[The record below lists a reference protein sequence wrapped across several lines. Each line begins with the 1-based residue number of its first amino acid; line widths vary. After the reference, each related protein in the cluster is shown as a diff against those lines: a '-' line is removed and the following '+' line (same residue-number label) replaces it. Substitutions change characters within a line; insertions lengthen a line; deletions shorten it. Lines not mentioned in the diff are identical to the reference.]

1 MRRGVTYGVM
11 AGAFWGSV
19 FIAPRLLP
27 DFSPL
32 ALSAGRYVTYGLVS
46 LLVALPMLRRL
57 AGKIT
62 REDCLALVSLSLS
75 GNIIY
80 YVLLAAAVQ
89 RIGIAPT
96 SLIIGVL
103 PVTVTLVARRDH
115 GAVSLR
121 KLVWPLMLILLGIVC
136 INLDVFS
143 APVVPGA
150 ENWSERVIGLACATG
165 ALLSWTLF
173 AVQNTRYLKQHP
185 RYSGNEWSVLSGI
198 VTGLLGVLLGVAAA
212 TLPGALHQGA
222 MPMTRWH
229 MFVAVNLVL
238 AVGASWLGNSLWNA
252 ASKRLP
258 LTLSGQMIVFETLF
272 ALLYGFVYD
281 ARLPRVLEVAAIALL
296 IGGVTWSV
304 QLHAGDRPAADV
316 RPDTEDLP
324 LH

>member
-1 MRRGVTYGVM
+1 MRRGVAYGVM
-11 AGAFWGSV
+11 AGAFWGTV

-32 ALSAGRYVTYGLVS
+32 ALSAGRYMTYGLVS
-46 LLVALPMLRRL
+46 LLAALPMVRRL
-57 AGKIT
+57 AGKVT
-62 REDCLALVSLSLS
+62 RQDCLALVSLSLS

-96 SLIIGVL
+96 SLIIGLL
-103 PVTVTLVARRDH
+103 PVTVTLVGRSDH

-121 KLVWPLMLILLGIVC
+121 KLVWPLLLVLLGIVC
-136 INLDVFS
+136 INFDVFTV
-143 APVVPGA
+143 AGAPGA
-150 ENWSERVIGLACATG
+150 APWSARVIGLLCAAG
-165 ALLSWTLF
+165 ALFSWTLF
-173 AVQNTRYLKQHP
+173 AVQNTRYLKQHL

-198 VTGLLGVLLGVAAA
+198 VTGMLGVLLGVAAM
-212 TLPGALHQGA
+212 TVPGALHQAA
-222 MPMTRWH
+222 MPVPRWH
-229 MFVAVNLVL
+229 MFWAVNLVL

-281 ARLPRVLEVAAIALL
+281 ARLPRLLEIAAITLL
-296 IGGVTWSV
+296 MSGVTWSV
-304 QLHAGDRPAADV
+304 QLHASDKSAAEAPMEGDV
-316 RPDTEDLP
+316 P